1 MGHHVRIALLPFP
14 CFLMAQVKN
23 GGKADFG
30 GRLLRLGCARL
41 PLATCRLPLA
51 AGKRRSSDERWVS

>member
-23 GGKADFG
+23 GGNKGILIQAIRAD
-30 GRLLRLGCARL
+30 
-41 PLATCRLPLA
+41 
-51 AGKRRSSDERWVS
+51 